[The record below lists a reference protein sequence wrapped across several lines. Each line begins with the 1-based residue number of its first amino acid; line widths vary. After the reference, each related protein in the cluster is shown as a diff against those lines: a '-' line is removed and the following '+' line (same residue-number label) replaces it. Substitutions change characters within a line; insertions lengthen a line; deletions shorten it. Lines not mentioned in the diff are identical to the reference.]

1 MLDNDPIARDLIAA
15 ALGKTID
22 RAVREHIAGI
32 TQEAPLTARIGQML
46 ESELNG
52 KDILGNQIRI
62 VTQDIPDRG
71 PGALEKDIGADLY
84 VGIEVYRPGGVRAT
98 KGFLVQAK
106 LQHNLNRA
114 VGEKELRGS
123 CKQLFDITEASYVF
137 VYGRGGVRVVDAKTL
152 VEDTKTQ
159 PRDMKTRRVA
169 TLFKR
174 TLECTEGDVGLGL
187 PDVKGAARTRRVL
200 SEKLKDL
207 RVKRAIEVTI
217 ESSS

>member
-1 MLDNDPIARDLIAA
+1 MLDHDPIARDLIAA

-22 RAVREHIAGI
+22 RAVREHIAGM

-62 VTQDIPDRG
+62 LTQDIPDRG
-71 PGALEKDIGADLY
+71 PRALEKDIGADLY
-84 VGIEVYRPGGVRAT
+84 VGIEVSGPGGRRET

-106 LQHNLNRA
+106 LSRNLNRTSE
-114 VGEKELRGS
+114 EKELRDA
-123 CKQLFDITEASYVF
+123 CKRLSDVTDASYVF
-137 VYGRGGVRVVDAKTL
+137 VYGESGVRVVNAKKL
-152 VEDTKTQ
+152 VEDLGTR
-159 PRDMKTRRVA
+159 PRDMKTRRIT

-187 PDVKGAARTRRVL
+187 PQVRGAVRARSAL
-200 SEKLKDL
+200 SDKLREL
-207 RVKRAIEVTI
+207 RVERAVEVII
-217 ESSS
+217 ESSI